1 MTRQEAFTLLGVYI
15 LGMVWI
21 ILNNIYDIS
30 LVLCPT
36 KILFGIPCP
45 GCGMTRAVKLCLEGE
60 LLAHYLCRSW
70 NLGTY
75 RFVYSNEPCKDV
87 QLQQIDDVFLNIRF
101 EEEQNSSSSKTKSKT
116 TMNDKI
122 NMLLMTYSKYFP
134 DESMMM
140 IRDRFEAMDESK
152 TSMLYTLGLKDPT
165 MALILSIVAGGLGID
180 RFYIGDTGLGIAKL
194 LTCGGCGI
202 WTIIDYF
209 LIMKVTKEK
218 NLEKFITVM

>member
-1 MTRQEAFTLLGVYI
+1 M
-15 LGMVWI
+15 
-21 ILNNIYDIS
+21 
-30 LVLCPT
+30 
-36 KILFGIPCP
+36 
-45 GCGMTRAVKLCLEGE
+45 
-60 LLAHYLCRSW
+60 
-70 NLGTY
+70 GTY

-134 DESMMM
+134 DENMMM
-140 IRDRFEAMDESK
+140 IRDKFEAMDESK

>member
-1 MTRQEAFTLLGVYI
+1 MRK
-15 LGMVWI
+15 
-21 ILNNIYDIS
+21 S
-30 LVLCPT
+30 
-36 KILFGIPCP
+36 KIALP
-45 GCGMTRAVKLCLEGE
+45 
-60 LLAHYLCRSW
+60 
-70 NLGTY
+70 
-75 RFVYSNEPCKDV
+75 
-87 QLQQIDDVFLNIRF
+87 Q
-101 EEEQNSSSSKTKSKT
+101 KTKGKT

-152 TSMLYTLGLKDPT
+152 ASMLYTLGLKDPT

-180 RFYIGDTGLGIAKL
+180 SFYIGDTGLGIAKL

-202 WTIIDYF
+202 WMIIDYF
-209 LIMKVTKEK
+209 LIMKVTKKK

>member
-1 MTRQEAFTLLGVYI
+1 M
-15 LGMVWI
+15 
-21 ILNNIYDIS
+21 
-30 LVLCPT
+30 
-36 KILFGIPCP
+36 
-45 GCGMTRAVKLCLEGE
+45 
-60 LLAHYLCRSW
+60 
-70 NLGTY
+70 GTY
-75 RFVYSNEPCKDV
+75 RFVHSNEPCKDV

-134 DESMMM
+134 DENMMM
-140 IRDRFEAMDESK
+140 IRDKFETMDESK

>member
-1 MTRQEAFTLLGVYI
+1 M
-15 LGMVWI
+15 
-21 ILNNIYDIS
+21 
-30 LVLCPT
+30 
-36 KILFGIPCP
+36 
-45 GCGMTRAVKLCLEGE
+45 
-60 LLAHYLCRSW
+60 
-70 NLGTY
+70 GTY

-87 QLQQIDDVFLNIRF
+87 QLQQIDDEFLNIRF

-140 IRDRFEAMDESK
+140 IRDRFETMDESK

-209 LIMKVTKEK
+209 LIMNVTKEK

>member
-1 MTRQEAFTLLGVYI
+1 MG
-15 LGMVWI
+15 
-21 ILNNIYDIS
+21 N
-30 LVLCPT
+30 
-36 KILFGIPCP
+36 
-45 GCGMTRAVKLCLEGE
+45 
-60 LLAHYLCRSW
+60 
-70 NLGTY
+70 Y
-75 RFVYSNEPCKDV
+75 RLVYSNEPCKDV
-87 QLQQIDDVFLNIRF
+87 QLQQIDDEFLNIRF

-140 IRDRFEAMDESK
+140 IRDRFETMDESK

-209 LIMKVTKEK
+209 LIMNVTKEK

>member
-1 MTRQEAFTLLGVYI
+1 M
-15 LGMVWI
+15 
-21 ILNNIYDIS
+21 
-30 LVLCPT
+30 
-36 KILFGIPCP
+36 
-45 GCGMTRAVKLCLEGE
+45 
-60 LLAHYLCRSW
+60 
-70 NLGTY
+70 GTY

-134 DESMMM
+134 DENMMM
-140 IRDRFEAMDESK
+140 IRDKFEAMDESK

-209 LIMKVTKEK
+209 LIMKVTKDK
-218 NLEKFITVM
+218 NL

>member
-1 MTRQEAFTLLGVYI
+1 
-15 LGMVWI
+15 
-21 ILNNIYDIS
+21 
-30 LVLCPT
+30 
-36 KILFGIPCP
+36 
-45 GCGMTRAVKLCLEGE
+45 
-60 LLAHYLCRSW
+60 
-70 NLGTY
+70 
-75 RFVYSNEPCKDV
+75 
-87 QLQQIDDVFLNIRF
+87 
-101 EEEQNSSSSKTKSKT
+101 
-116 TMNDKI
+116 
-122 NMLLMTYSKYFP
+122 MTYSKYFP

-218 NLEKFITVM
+218 NSHVMTRQEAFTLLGVYILGMVWIILNNIYDISLVLCPTKILFGIPCPGCGMTRAVKLCLEGELLAAIRMNPNIILVWILLLIAPFILITQLATKQDYIARINAFLDKKVYLVIILIA

>member
-1 MTRQEAFTLLGVYI
+1 MRK
-15 LGMVWI
+15 
-21 ILNNIYDIS
+21 S
-30 LVLCPT
+30 
-36 KILFGIPCP
+36 KIALP
-45 GCGMTRAVKLCLEGE
+45 
-60 LLAHYLCRSW
+60 
-70 NLGTY
+70 
-75 RFVYSNEPCKDV
+75 
-87 QLQQIDDVFLNIRF
+87 Q
-101 EEEQNSSSSKTKSKT
+101 KTKSKT

-122 NMLLMTYSKYFP
+122 NMLLMKYRKYFP
-134 DESMMM
+134 DESMMI
-140 IRDRFEAMDESK
+140 IRDRFETMDESK

>member
-1 MTRQEAFTLLGVYI
+1 
-15 LGMVWI
+15 
-21 ILNNIYDIS
+21 
-30 LVLCPT
+30 
-36 KILFGIPCP
+36 
-45 GCGMTRAVKLCLEGE
+45 
-60 LLAHYLCRSW
+60 
-70 NLGTY
+70 
-75 RFVYSNEPCKDV
+75 
-87 QLQQIDDVFLNIRF
+87 
-101 EEEQNSSSSKTKSKT
+101 
-116 TMNDKI
+116 
-122 NMLLMTYSKYFP
+122 MTYSKYFP

-194 LTCGGCGI
+194 LSCGI